1 MKLTLLFFMVIGI
14 ASCQQG
20 DDSPCFTPPEPFRM
34 VLLDSDE
41 NDLLVPYRETSEE
54 QPRLYYLSNGIEKS
68 ITFDIREGN
77 PSGRGGLNNG
87 RYYLQSANLPWIS
100 FDEGVKVF
108 YLEHPNFTDTLG
120 VEVGR
125 TDCGGQCQVF
135 YEEVSFNG
143 KEVEIDSTDYVYVM
157 RR

>member
-1 MKLTLLFFMVIGI
+1 
-14 ASCQQG
+14 
-20 DDSPCFTPPEPFRM
+20 M

-54 QPRLYYLSNGIEKS
+54 LRLYYLSSGVEKD
-68 ITFDIREGN
+68 IPFDIREGN

-87 RYYLQSANLPWIS
+87 KYYLQSVDLPWIS
-100 FDEGVKVF
+100 VEKGVKNF
-108 YLEHPNFTDTLG
+108 YLKHTNATDTFK

-125 TDCGGQCQVF
+125 TDFGGQCQTF
-135 YEEVSFNG
+135 HEEVAFNG